1 MFFFIY
7 LLMFATLVTQTFN
20 YERASF
26 SKIYAYFLFDFGDK
40 TKLVGYGG
48 DMASQKVSVNTE

>member
-1 MFFFIY
+1 
-7 LLMFATLVTQTFN
+7 MFATLVTQTFN